1 MPKLARR
8 STRSSISPRALASL
22 SPRFVALA
30 NELVDGFAPTGEC
43 EYVAQFAEPYAAR
56 VIAILLGL
64 PEEEDPVEEDP
75 TRPGGLWDLEGEVEG
90 GVAYGGDDPGEGA
103 EEPEG

>member
-1 MPKLARR
+1 
-8 STRSSISPRALASL
+8 
-22 SPRFVALA
+22 
-30 NELVDGFAPTGEC
+30 
-43 EYVAQFAEPYAAR
+43 
-56 VIAILLGL
+56 
-64 PEEEDPVEEDP
+64 VEEDP